1 MTFAVSNLFTV
12 RGYGADALRN
22 ALRLRQM
29 QANYNAGHGTR
40 AAMVDSLRHSSSQP
54 WFKDAF
60 LRTVGEVATTTPD
73 TAWLRVMNYDPMRA
87 LEAIRVPLLIFYGGA
102 DPWVPVAA
110 SIDRLKPIAARHRNV
125 TYYVVAGA
133 DHYLA
138 FPERQTMDWDSKALR
153 ESQSESTEY
162 FLVMGQWL
170 TRRLGLT
177 GNP

>member
-12 RGYGADALRN
+12 RGYGADALGE
-22 ALRLRQM
+22 ALRLRRM
-29 QANYNAGHGTR
+29 QADYNAGHGAR
-40 AAMVDSLRHSSSQP
+40 AAMVESIRHASSQP

-60 LRTVGEVATTTPD
+60 LRTVDEVAATTPD
-73 TAWLRVMNYDPMRA
+73 TAWLRVMNYDPIRP

-102 DPWVPVAA
+102 DPWVPVAT
-110 SIDRLKPIAARHRNV
+110 SIDRLKPIAVRQRNI
-125 TYYVVAGA
+125 TYYVIPGA
-133 DHYLA
+133 DHNLA
-138 FPERQTMDWDSKALR
+138 FPARQTMDWDNKALR

-170 TRRLGLT
+170 SHHLGLT